1 MNVVTLVAVSL
12 AGMLLLLGVF
22 AAVQVGTLRAIR
34 RKHPGYPKGYWMTQG
49 IGIGLAL
56 GVGLGLALGHIE
68 LGLPV
73 GVALGVAIGASLEK
87 QHEAEIRPIVAEER
101 TLQKQSVLV
110 AVGSLIVAGVV
121 VAILH
126 FGVR

>member
-1 MNVVTLVAVSL
+1 MNLVTLVAVSL

-22 AAVQVGTLRAIR
+22 TAIQIGTLRAIR

-56 GVGLGLALGHIE
+56 GVGVGLALGHIE

-87 QHEAEIRPIVAEER
+87 QHEAEIRPIVAKSAR
-101 TLQKQSVLV
+101 CRSNPSWLRS
-110 AVGSLIVAGVV
+110 AA
-121 VAILH
+121 
-126 FGVR
+126 